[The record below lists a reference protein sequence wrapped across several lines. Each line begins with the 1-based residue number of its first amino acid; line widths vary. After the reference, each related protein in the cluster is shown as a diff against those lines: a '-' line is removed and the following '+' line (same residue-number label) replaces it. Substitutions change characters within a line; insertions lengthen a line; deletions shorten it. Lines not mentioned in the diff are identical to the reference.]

1 MKKSII
7 EYILDCTDSSN
18 VKSNIQ
24 RLKKTNKYE
33 RLHIPIDDQIKYCPT
48 CKLTWKKNRKM
59 YIRDYEYFPK
69 NHIPIIGKEKKQC
82 LKCEEKQNGKKS
94 RQI

>member
-48 CKLTWKKNRKM
+48 CKLTWK
-59 YIRDYEYFPK
+59 
-69 NHIPIIGKEKKQC
+69 
-82 LKCEEKQNGKKS
+82 
-94 RQI
+94 